1 VILLLTRNES
11 SSGISIGPLSSE
23 VICRYPCYKVS
34 NSPNIQIAS
43 QGVFHI
49 FRPLNDYK
57 IMTEELNNLTTMDT
71 FKSKYRLRVKKNKL
85 LISTLGTI
93 EMKIN
98 EIIFSAFYSIRYKLN
113 WLALNLIRNQY
124 LIVNGTEIGLINE
137 ALKVNGLQLALINKT
152 TELKGLQ
159 IRLWNANEK

>member
-1 VILLLTRNES
+1 
-11 SSGISIGPLSSE
+11 
-23 VICRYPCYKVS
+23 
-34 NSPNIQIAS
+34 
-43 QGVFHI
+43 
-49 FRPLNDYK
+49 
-57 IMTEELNNLTTMDT
+57 MTEELNNLTTMDT

-85 LISTLGTI
+85 LISTLGAI

-98 EIIFSAFYSIRYKLN
+98 GIIFSAFYSIRYKLN
-113 WLALNLIRNQY
+113 WVALNLIRNQY